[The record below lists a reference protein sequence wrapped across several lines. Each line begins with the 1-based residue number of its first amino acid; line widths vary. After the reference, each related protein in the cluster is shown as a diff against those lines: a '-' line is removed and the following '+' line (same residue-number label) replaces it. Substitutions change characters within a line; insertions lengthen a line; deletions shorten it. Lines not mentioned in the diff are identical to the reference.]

1 MESLRFLFTSSFY
14 PPYHVGGDAV
24 HVRYLAEELAN
35 RGHEVHV
42 LHSLDAYR
50 LKRREILQEDQASS
64 AVKLH
69 AVSTPFS
76 LSAYSAFAFGG
87 SHTITRRL
95 RTLIEQIR
103 PDVVHHHN
111 VSLLGYGVLKK
122 RGDYLNLYTAHDYWL
137 ICPQSNLL
145 QRGLRVCETGNCI
158 FCGLPNKK
166 PPQLWRYS
174 SGFKR
179 AVDDIDVLIA
189 PSEYLRQRMDHAFRV
204 RTVTIRNFVPAPPD
218 DLVASGHRIIGSD
231 FMIYVGVLEI
241 HKGILWLIE
250 EYQEIEASNLVIVG
264 QGSLLKEVDRLIR
277 ARQLSERVHRLGW
290 IDRTLL
296 MALIRDA
303 QALVVPSIWPENA
316 PLNALEALSLGTPV
330 IGSDRG
336 GLSEIVCKLDKD
348 LVFSWETDGDLK
360 RAILHC
366 LENRENLREKARATY
381 QEDFSP
387 DSYLDSYMKIIDGRD
402 RSREQN

>member
-1 MESLRFLFTSSFY
+1 MESLRFFFTSSFY

-42 LHSLDAYR
+42 FHSLDAYR
-50 LKRREILQEDQASS
+50 LKRREPLQEGQASS

-69 AVSTPFS
+69 AVRTPFS
-76 LSAYSAFAFGG
+76 SSAYTAFALGG

-95 RTLIEQIR
+95 RTLTEQIR

-111 VSLLGYGVLKK
+111 VSLLGYDVLRK
-122 RGDYLNLYTAHDYWL
+122 RGNYLNLYTAHDYWL

-145 QRGLRVCETGNCI
+145 QRGVRICETGNCV
-158 FCGLPNKK
+158 FCDLTSKRL
-166 PPQLWRYS
+166 PQLWRYS
-174 SGFKR
+174 SGFRR
-179 AVDDIDVLIA
+179 AINGIDVLIA
-189 PSEYLRQRMDHAFRV
+189 PSEYLRQRMNHAFRV
-204 RTVTIRNFVPAPPD
+204 RAVTIRNFAPAPPD
-218 DLVASGHRIIGSD
+218 DLMASGFSNFI
-231 FMIYVGVLEI
+231 IYVGVLEF
-241 HKGILWLIE
+241 HKGILRLIR
-250 EYQEIEASNLVIVG
+250 EYQEIETPNLVIVG
-264 QGSLLKEVDRLIR
+264 QGTLLREVDRLIR
-277 ARQLSERVHRLGW
+277 ACQLSERVHRLGP

-296 MALIRDA
+296 MALVRDA
-303 QALVVPSIWPENA
+303 RALVVPSIWAENA

-336 GLSEIVCKLDKD
+336 GLPEIVCKLDRD

-366 LENRENLREKARATY
+366 LENSENLRKKARATY
-381 QEDFSP
+381 QKDFSP
-387 DSYLDSYMKIIDGRD
+387 DSYLDTYMKLIDGRD
-402 RSREQN
+402 RSREED